1 MEIALYLRPKVLH
14 RHPTGNLIDVK
25 NVVRLVCQASLTKL
39 NEKIKPYQLT
49 NLFALMLHY
58 RIFEPM
64 YFEILSIEFVRNFD
78 AFDLDQ
84 KTMIYNSIA
93 SCDMDATSI
102 IKSAHAMI
110 ASVFEAYHIYQDTN
124 LIQIEGE

>member
-1 MEIALYLRPKVLH
+1 MSLKHVMEIALYLRPKALH
-14 RHPTGNLIDVK
+14 RHPTAKLVDVK
-25 NVVRLVCQASLTKL
+25 NVVRLICQASLTKL
-39 NEKIKPYQLT
+39 NEKMKPYQLT

-78 AFDLDQ
+78 SFDLDQ
-84 KTMIYNSIA
+84 KTMIFNSIA

-102 IKSAHAMI
+102 IKSAHA
-110 ASVFEAYHIYQDTN
+110 
-124 LIQIEGE
+124 